1 MAYEPI
7 TVRKLKYTYGGHDY
21 DISPYQLPY
30 LSKIYGTDA
39 GTPKDFMAWIGDPS
53 NAESS
58 NTFNFTGGNNSEDNR
73 TNRDRI
79 KASFNSHALDL
90 TDIFKVMNV
99 NDELYFWREDIG
111 RNVRWIWTKVSA
123 SNFRTSTYVYGTTTS
138 GNTVA
143 VPLGNSYG
151 WIEPDTRLF
160 IGFLHN
166 PSTGRFHWFW
176 CRYSSND
183 ADHGYSANPVY
194 FQAGADYFWSAYG
207 SAIAVLCTNNYI
219 VPTINND
226 PYAGTGESAEDQV
239 QSGPAAGDGDDTSD
253 VISIPTKP
261 TLNLA
266 ACQMINVYVPSLT
279 DVQNLAQYLWTNFDL
294 HDMNNTLS
302 KVFTD
307 PINAI
312 LSLHIL
318 PFTPTSSTA
327 VAVTFGGYATSVSIP
342 PASEQFHDVDC
353 GSLSFSEFWGNYL
366 DYNPYTRITACLP
379 FVGQVDIDPDEVMGK
394 TVKIKYRVDVVTGAF
409 VCFLYID
416 GEKVL
421 GQYAGN
427 MAQQVPVSAADYS
440 RLNAAILGVAATA
453 ATGFGIAA
461 SGGFSSPERKEDG
474 GLTITGGGANMSALG
489 HFAGSVIGSGVDN
502 ILNAKVR
509 VAHSGGLSGSPG
521 IMGLMKPY
529 VIIHRARQS
538 VPSDANVFK
547 GYPCNAKFKLSD
559 LEGCGFTSVR
569 SIKLD
574 GLKLSDGELGEL
586 RGILAG
592 GVYL

>member
-1 MAYEPI
+1 MAYKWIQWLKDYNGNKINLCAPIAKSAQDVADAAGGQLILSYQGWLPPSYNVWGIIQENVALAHNAVGNAVASGCEDVARYLASFGVGSSLQYHFVSGESVTSSVPSASGNYYYVQWFDPSAGITFDTAPGSYIYKDPTKNNYKYPAIAIDEENQRAIFCSIDVNPDYVDEVDPQGSVII
-7 TVRKLKYTYGGHDY
+7 TVF
-21 DISPYQLPY
+21 PQ
-30 LSKIYGTDA
+30 TDA
-39 GTPKDFMAWIGDPS
+39 HRATFYNAIISSVPVQRQDPY
-53 NAESS
+53 NA
-58 NTFNFTGGNNSEDNR
+58 GGNSNEQ
-73 TNRDRI
+73 
-79 KASFNSHALDL
+79 LD
-90 TDIFKVMNV
+90 T
-99 NDELYFWREDIG
+99 
-111 RNVRWIWTKVSA
+111 
-123 SNFRTSTYVYGTTTS
+123 
-138 GNTVA
+138 
-143 VPLGNSYG
+143 
-151 WIEPDTRLF
+151 
-160 IGFLHN
+160 
-166 PSTGRFHWFW
+166 
-176 CRYSSND
+176 
-183 ADHGYSANPVY
+183 
-194 FQAGADYFWSAYG
+194 
-207 SAIAVLCTNNYI
+207 
-219 VPTINND
+219 
-226 PYAGTGESAEDQV
+226 
-239 QSGPAAGDGDDTSD
+239 GPAAGDFDDSSD
-253 VISIPTKP
+253 MISIPSTP

-279 DVQNLAQYLWTNFDL
+279 DVQNLAQYLWTHFDL

-318 PFTPTSSTA
+318 PFTPSSSTA
-327 VAVTFGGYATSVSIP
+327 ITVTFGGYATSVQIP

-394 TVKIKYRVDVVTGAF
+394 TVKIKYRVDIVTGAF

-453 ATGFGIAA
+453 ATGFGITAA
-461 SGGFSSPERKEDG
+461 GGFSSPERKEDG
-474 GLTITGGGANMSALG
+474 GLSITGGGANLAALG
-489 HFAGSVIGSGVDN
+489 HFAGSAIGSGVDN

-521 IMGLMKPY
+521 IMGLLKPY

-538 VPSDANVFK
+538 VPPDANKFK
-547 GYPCNAKFKLSD
+547 GYPCNATFKLSD

>member
-1 MAYEPI
+1 MAYKWVQWLKDYNDNKIKLCVPVGYSAQEAADDPDNSIYLTYQGWQPPSYTHWDIFPLHIAIAENCVNYARNNGCEDVVRYLSSFGVGAELQYHFKSNETITSRCNSVDYLGYSCSFFQPSAGLDVYSYSSYINTNPDNIAYYSYPAIAIDEDSHRAIFAAI
-7 TVRKLKYTYGGHDY
+7 TVTKTYSDPDPSGSVN
-21 DISPYQLPY
+21 IEILTR
-30 LSKIYGTDA
+30 TDA
-39 GTPKDFMAWIGDPS
+39 ARATFYNKILTSIPPVPADPY
-53 NAESS
+53 NA
-58 NTFNFTGGNNSEDNR
+58 GGNSNEQ
-73 TNRDRI
+73 
-79 KASFNSHALDL
+79 LD
-90 TDIFKVMNV
+90 T
-99 NDELYFWREDIG
+99 G
-111 RNVRWIWTKVSA
+111 
-123 SNFRTSTYVYGTTTS
+123 
-138 GNTVA
+138 
-143 VPLGNSYG
+143 
-151 WIEPDTRLF
+151 
-160 IGFLHN
+160 
-166 PSTGRFHWFW
+166 PSTGDF
-176 CRYSSND
+176 
-183 ADHGYSANPVY
+183 
-194 FQAGADYFWSAYG
+194 
-207 SAIAVLCTNNYI
+207 
-219 VPTINND
+219 
-226 PYAGTGESAEDQV
+226 
-239 QSGPAAGDGDDTSD
+239 DDTSD
-253 VISIPTKP
+253 VISIPSAP

-279 DVQNLAQYLWTNFDL
+279 DVQNLAQYLWSNFDL

-318 PFTPTSSTA
+318 PFTPSSSTA
-327 VAVTFGGYATSVSIP
+327 ITVTFGGYATSVQIP

-394 TVKIKYRVDVVTGAF
+394 KVKIKYRVDIVTGAF

-461 SGGFSSPERKEDG
+461 AGGFSSPERKEDG

-521 IMGLMKPY
+521 IMGLLKPY

-538 VPSDANVFK
+538 VPPDANKFK
-547 GYPCNAKFKLSD
+547 GYPCNATFKLSD